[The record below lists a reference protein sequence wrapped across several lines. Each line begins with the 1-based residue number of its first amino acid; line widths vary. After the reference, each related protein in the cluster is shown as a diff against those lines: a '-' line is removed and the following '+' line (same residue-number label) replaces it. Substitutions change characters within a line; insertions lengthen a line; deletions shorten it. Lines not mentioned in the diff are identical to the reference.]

1 MVDNQNS
8 TLDLDVIKFRAEILT
23 KYGKELTIFH
33 KEGNGWNSRPTLGI
47 IHEACIS
54 VMHDVYPHLRGYKT
68 LGVANREKHYVM
80 FRKIYMSIASE
91 AHYTRVMVGASVN
104 RDHSSVSYS
113 LKSLKDMLYIG
124 DIMYTTAHDLTI
136 KTLNN
141 KCGNYFRQYLKT
153 I

>member
-1 MVDNQNS
+1 MVDNQND
-8 TLDLDVIKFRAEILT
+8 TLDLDIIKFKSQILI
-23 KYGKELTIFH
+23 KYGKELKIFH
-33 KEGNGWNSRPTLGI
+33 KEGNAWTGRPTLKMIEG
-47 IHEACIS
+47 ACITA
-54 VMHDVYPHLRGYKT
+54 MHDAYPHLIRYKT
-68 LGVANREKHYVM
+68 LGVASREKHYVM

-113 LKSLKDMLYIG
+113 LKSMKDMLYIG

-141 KCGNYFRQYLKT
+141 KCGNYFKQYLKT